1 MGWEVKERRGMT
13 YQVVRM
19 ALVCVVFAALAFP
32 VGAMHAQDQQAPP
45 AAQVPPANEH
55 DPFFRKPKPQTQA
68 PKVAKANEPVLVPPP
83 TLAERQ
89 ADFQKNKDL
98 ARQRGLPD
106 PDPIGTYLVSELVV
120 TGVFETD
127 SGIGAFVQA
136 IPTKTTF
143 FVGKGT
149 RVYNGD
155 VKAINTG
162 QNFDLGAVV
171 FHQTDK
177 YKIKNKIDTK
187 TIEVVKPV
195 TGPAGAKK

>member
-1 MGWEVKERRGMT
+1 MKAKVLR
-13 YQVVRM
+13 V
-19 ALVCVVFAALAFP
+19 ALVCGLLAGLAVP
-32 VGAMHAQDQQAPP
+32 AGATRPQDQQAPP
-45 AAQVPPANEH
+45 APPPGSEH
-55 DPFFRKPKPQTQA
+55 DPFYKKPKPQTTA
-68 PKVAKANEPVLVPPP
+68 PKVQKANEPVPVPPP

-98 ARQRGLPD
+98 ARQRGMPD

-127 SGIGAFVQA
+127 QGVGAFVMA
-136 IPTKTTF
+136 TPTRTTF

-155 VKAINTG
+155 IKAINTG

-171 FHQTDK
+171 FMETSK
-177 YKIKNKIDTK
+177 FKIKNKVESK
-187 TIEVVKPV
+187 TVEVVKPV
-195 TGPAGAKK
+195 TGPVGAKK